1 MAKRR
6 RKDEER
12 AIARE
17 RIRILFAEAEQA
29 ALEGRLD
36 RADRYVEL
44 ARRIGMRYQVP
55 IPRELKPF
63 VCRRCGA
70 YLLPGETSRV
80 RTRGTAVATTCLR
93 CGHVRRVP
101 FRRERKERRRP
112 RERER
117 EREGAPGKARDDEP
131 ADPNDADDPADD
143 PDDPAADPPDQEVA
157 PRPS

>member
-6 RKDEER
+6 RKADER

-17 RIRILFAEAEQA
+17 RIRILFDEAEQA
-29 ALEGRLD
+29 ALEDRLD

-44 ARRIGMRYQVP
+44 ARLIGMRYNVP
-55 IPRELKPF
+55 IPRDLKSF
-63 VCRRCGA
+63 MCRRCGA

-80 RTRGTAVATTCLR
+80 RTRGTRVATTCLR

-101 FRRERKERRRP
+101 FTRERKERRRD
-112 RERER
+112 REHEP
-117 EREGAPGKARDDEP
+117 ASDEP
-131 ADPNDADDPADD
+131 SKSGNGPK
-143 PDDPAADPPDQEVA
+143 AASSPTGVS

>member
-6 RKDEER
+6 RKADER

-17 RIRILFAEAEQA
+17 RIRILFDEAEKA
-29 ALEGRLD
+29 GLEGRLD

-44 ARRIGMRYQVP
+44 ARLIGMRYNVP
-55 IPRELKPF
+55 IPRDLKSF
-63 VCRRCGA
+63 MCRKCGA

-80 RTRGTAVATTCLR
+80 RIRGTRVATTCLR

-101 FRRERKERRRP
+101 FTRERKERRRD
-112 RERER
+112 RER
-117 EREGAPGKARDDEP
+117 
-131 ADPNDADDPADD
+131 DADDSDD
-143 PDDPAADPPDQEVA
+143 PGDGADASSPTGVS

>member
-6 RKDEER
+6 RKADER

-17 RIRILFAEAEQA
+17 RIRILFDEAEKA
-29 ALEGRLD
+29 AHDGRLD

-44 ARRIGMRYQVP
+44 ARLVGMRYNVP
-55 IPRELKPF
+55 IPRDLKSF
-63 VCRRCGA
+63 MCRKCGA

-80 RTRGTAVATTCLR
+80 RTRGTRVATTCLR

-101 FRRERKERRRP
+101 FQREQKQRRRD
-112 RERER
+112 REHEP
-117 EREGAPGKARDDEP
+117 ASDEP
-131 ADPNDADDPADD
+131 SKAGTESNTSSSSSPTG
-143 PDDPAADPPDQEVA
+143 VS